1 MGACVECI
9 GACSRPAKSA
19 DSNVAWLPSF
29 NQALEGIKTGA
40 FEDAKT
46 LFRKTI
52 WERGGEDGPS
62 QFYLKKI
69 VALEKADQLREWTGV
84 VRLDEK

>member
-1 MGACVECI
+1 MMSILQTRVAREFGVGEARAAEIEFVGA
-9 GACSRPAKSA
+9 
-19 DSNVAWLPSF
+19 
-29 NQALEGIKTGA
+29 IKTGQ
-40 FEDAKT
+40 FEDAKR
-46 LFRKTI
+46 LLRKTI

-69 VALEKADQLREWTGV
+69 ADLEKADQLREWTGV